1 MGALPPLHVSHRVKE
16 SIVTE
21 CFGERV
27 SRIASMSAKAALLL
41 ALVAGAGL
49 PVAMAQ
55 TPATGAAAQD
65 RPSDAALLANFLHFV
80 MIDNHELAENY
91 GMELLG
97 RGLSAADFVKLVES
111 GDSDRFL
118 SVTRRATRIER
129 LGNLSNAFLA
139 LHQTGLLDRARDPAE
154 ITRNIQLLTGNL
166 RGRLLAQER
175 LVYAGEYAVPQLL
188 AAYLDR
194 NNIAL
199 SAESRKVLIAMGR
212 QAVVPLGTAMTK
224 MPPADQELVAEL
236 LGQVP
241 YRTSLPYLADIAQS
255 TKVDAVRAAA
265 QRAIER
271 LGGVDTDPAGL
282 FQRQAEGYYS
292 ERSEVTSFPGESH
305 QLLWSYDPRQ
315 GLLMTAIRSEVF
327 HEAMSMRLVERAMEL
342 QAASSGIAPDT
353 LALWVASNYKRDIS
367 SPDGYENPAYP
378 ASRRGADYF
387 GVASGPQVA
396 QLVLGRALDTRNT
409 ALARRA
415 LAAVEKTAGVSALN
429 VDARRPL
436 LEALDYPNRR
446 VQYEAALAIAASA
459 PAQAFPGS
467 DRVVPT
473 LASAIRGAADQ
484 YAVVL
489 AREPELYQRLRAA
502 LESKGYTVLPQGG
515 TLNDISGPLSE
526 APGIELLVIA
536 ENTGDRAI
544 QSVDVVRS
552 NSKTTATPILIL
564 TSPDGYIDLTRRFGA
579 DETVAVRQLAAGDEA
594 ALRSA
599 EGLVETASGGPIT
612 ESEAAEY
619 RGRSLASLRDLA
631 VANSTVLS
639 VGDAAPSLIQA
650 LDQAPDDATRLAIAD
665 ILARVNQAR
674 AQRAIMD
681 AALNASGPERA
692 ALFTSV
698 ASSAKS
704 FGGQLEDRQIRRLM
718 ELANQGSDAEAASAA
733 ALMGALNLP
742 NASLLPMV
750 LGQSAKN

>member
-1 MGALPPLHVSHRVKE
+1 
-16 SIVTE
+16 VTE
-21 CFGERV
+21 SFGERV
-27 SRIASMSAKAALLL
+27 RRISSISAKAALLL

-49 PVAMAQ
+49 PVAVAQ
-55 TPATGAAAQD
+55 NAGAANAAAQD

-97 RGLSAADFVKLVES
+97 RGLSPSDFVKLVES
-111 GDSDRFL
+111 GDTDRFL
-118 SVTRRATRIER
+118 SVTRRATR
-129 LGNLSNAFLA
+129 LPNLANIADAFLA
-139 LHQTGLLDRARDPAE
+139 LHQTGLLDRARDPDE
-154 ITRNIQLLTGNL
+154 ISRNIQLLTGNL

-188 AAYLDR
+188 TAYLDR
-194 NNIAL
+194 NNISL
-199 SAESRKVLIAMGR
+199 SAEARKVLIAMGR
-212 QAVVPLGTAMTK
+212 QSVVPLGTAMMK
-224 MPPADQELVAEL
+224 MAPADQEMVADL

-241 YRTSLPYLADIAQS
+241 YRTSLAYLADVAQS
-255 TKVDAVRAAA
+255 TTTDAVRNAA
-265 QRAIER
+265 QRSIER
-271 LGGVDTDPAGL
+271 LGGVDADPAGL
-282 FQRQAEGYYS
+282 YQRQAEGYYS

-315 GLLMTAIRSEVF
+315 GLLMTAVRTEVF
-327 HEAMSMRLVERAMEL
+327 HEAMAMRLLERAMEL
-342 QAASSGIAPDT
+342 QAAQSGVAPDT
-353 LALWVASNYKRDIS
+353 LALWVASNYKRDIG

-387 GVASGPQVA
+387 GVAAGPQVA

-415 LAAVEKTAGVSALN
+415 LSAVEQTAGVSALN

-446 VQYEAALAIAASA
+446 VQYEAALAIAASS

-473 LASAIRGAADQ
+473 LASAIRGASDQ
-484 YAVVL
+484 YAVIL
-489 AREPELYQRLRAA
+489 AREAELYQRLRGV
-502 LESKGYTVLPQGG
+502 LEAKGYTVLPQGA
-515 TLNDISGPLSE
+515 TLSDISAPLSE
-526 APGIELLVIA
+526 APGIELLVVA
-536 ENTGDRAI
+536 ENTGDRAT
-544 QSVDVVRS
+544 QAVDAIRS
-552 NSKTTATPILIL
+552 NSKTMATPVLIL
-564 TSPDGYIDLTRRFGA
+564 TSPDGYIDLTRRYGA
-579 DETVAVRQLAAGDEA
+579 DDTIAVRQLAAGDEA
-594 ALRSA
+594 AWRSA
-599 EGLVETASGGPIT
+599 EGLVETASGGPIS
-612 ESEAAEY
+612 ESEGAEY
-619 RGRSLASLRDLA
+619 RARSLASLRDLA

-650 LDQAPDDATRLAIAD
+650 LNQASDENTRLAIAD

-698 ASSAKS
+698 ASSAKH
-704 FGGQLEDRQIRRLM
+704 FGGQLEERQVRRLM
-718 ELANQGSDAEAASAA
+718 ELANQGSDEEAASAA
-733 ALMGALNLP
+733 SLMGALNLP
-742 NASLLPMV
+742 NSSLLPMV
-750 LGQSAKN
+750 LGKNAKN

>member
-1 MGALPPLHVSHRVKE
+1 MHESHRVKE

-49 PVAMAQ
+49 PVAIAQ
-55 TPATGAAAQD
+55 NAGAAPAATQD
-65 RPSDAALLANFLHFV
+65 RPSDPALLANFLHFV

-97 RGLSAADFVKLVES
+97 RGLPAADFVKLVET

-118 SVTRRATRIER
+118 SVTRRATRVER
-129 LGNLSNAFLA
+129 LKDISNAFLA
-139 LHQTGLLDRARDPAE
+139 LHQTGLLDRARDPDE
-154 ITRNIQLLTGNL
+154 IARNIQLLTGNL

-199 SAESRKVLIAMGR
+199 SAEARKVLIAMGR
-212 QAVVPLGTAMTK
+212 QAIVPLGTAM
-224 MPPADQELVAEL
+224 MQMGPAEQEMVAEL

-241 YRTSLPYLADIAQS
+241 YRTSLAFLADVAQS
-255 TKVDAVRAAA
+255 TKVDAVRNSA
-265 QRAIER
+265 QRAIDR
-271 LGGVDTDPAGL
+271 LGGVDADPAGL
-282 FQRQAEGYYS
+282 YQRQAEGYYS

-315 GLLMTAIRSEVF
+315 GLLMTAIRTEVF
-327 HEAMSMRLVERAMEL
+327 HEAMAMRLLERGMQI
-342 QAASSGIAPDT
+342 QAASAGVAPDT

-367 SPDGYENPAYP
+367 SPEGYENPAYP

-396 QLVLGRALDTRNT
+396 QMVLGRALDTRNT

-415 LAAVEKTAGVSALN
+415 LSAVEKTAGVSALN
-429 VDARRPL
+429 VNARRPL

-446 VQYEAALAIAASA
+446 VQYEAALAIAASS
-459 PAQAFPGS
+459 PAKAFPGS

-489 AREPELYQRLRAA
+489 AREAELYQRLRGV
-502 LESKGYTVLPQGG
+502 LESKGYTVLPQGAA
-515 TLNDISGPLSE
+515 LSDISGPLSE
-526 APGIELLVIA
+526 APGVELLVIT
-536 ENTGDRAI
+536 ENAGDRAI
-544 QSVDVVRS
+544 QAVDAVRA
-552 NSKTTATPILIL
+552 NAKTMATPILIL
-564 TSPDGYIDLTRRFGA
+564 TSPDGYIDLTRRFGT

-594 ALRSA
+594 AWRSA

-612 ESEAAEY
+612 EAEGANY
-619 RGRSLASLRDLA
+619 RARALTSLRDLA

-639 VGDAAPSLIQA
+639 VGDAAPSLILALNQA
-650 LDQAPDDATRLAIAD
+650 SDEKTRLAIAD
-665 ILARVNQAR
+665 ILSRVNQAR

-681 AALNASGPERA
+681 AALNAAGPERA
-692 ALFTSV
+692 ALFTAV
-698 ASSAKS
+698 ASSAKL
-704 FGGQLEDRQIRRLM
+704 FGGQLEERQVRRLM

-733 ALMGALNLP
+733 SLMGALNLP

-750 LGQSAKN
+750 LGQKAN

>member
-1 MGALPPLHVSHRVKE
+1 MTE
-16 SIVTE
+16 S
-21 CFGERV
+21 FGERV
-27 SRIASMSAKAALLL
+27 RRISSISAKAALLL

-49 PVAMAQ
+49 PVAVAQ
-55 TPATGAAAQD
+55 NAGAANAAAQD

-97 RGLSAADFVKLVES
+97 RGLSPSDFVKLVES
-111 GDSDRFL
+111 GDTDRFL
-118 SVTRRATRIER
+118 SVTRRATR
-129 LGNLSNAFLA
+129 LPNLANIADAFLA
-139 LHQTGLLDRARDPAE
+139 LHQTGLLDRARDPDE
-154 ITRNIQLLTGNL
+154 ISRNIQLLTGNL

-188 AAYLDR
+188 TAYLDR
-194 NNIAL
+194 NNISL
-199 SAESRKVLIAMGR
+199 SAEARKVLIAMGR
-212 QAVVPLGTAMTK
+212 QSVVPLGTAMMK
-224 MPPADQELVAEL
+224 MAPADQEMVADL

-241 YRTSLPYLADIAQS
+241 YRTSLAYLADVAQS
-255 TKVDAVRAAA
+255 TTTDAVRNAA
-265 QRAIER
+265 QRSIER
-271 LGGVDTDPAGL
+271 LGGVDADPAGL
-282 FQRQAEGYYS
+282 YQRQAEGYYS

-315 GLLMTAIRSEVF
+315 GLLMTAVRTEVF
-327 HEAMSMRLVERAMEL
+327 HEAMAMRLLERAMEL
-342 QAASSGIAPDT
+342 QAAQSGVAPDT
-353 LALWVASNYKRDIS
+353 LALWVASNYKRDIG

-387 GVASGPQVA
+387 GVAAGPQVA

-415 LAAVEKTAGVSALN
+415 LSAVEQTAGVSALN

-446 VQYEAALAIAASA
+446 VQYEAALAIAASS

-473 LASAIRGAADQ
+473 LASAIRGASDQ
-484 YAVVL
+484 YAVIL
-489 AREPELYQRLRAA
+489 AREAELYQRLRGV
-502 LESKGYTVLPQGG
+502 LEAKGYTVLPQGA
-515 TLNDISGPLSE
+515 TLSDISAPLSE
-526 APGIELLVIA
+526 APGIELLVVA
-536 ENTGDRAI
+536 ENTGDRAT
-544 QSVDVVRS
+544 QAVDAIRS
-552 NSKTTATPILIL
+552 NSKTMATPVLIL
-564 TSPDGYIDLTRRFGA
+564 TSPDGYIDLTRRYGA
-579 DETVAVRQLAAGDEA
+579 DDTIAVRQLAAGDEA
-594 ALRSA
+594 AWRSA
-599 EGLVETASGGPIT
+599 EGLVETASGGPIS
-612 ESEAAEY
+612 ESEGAEY
-619 RGRSLASLRDLA
+619 RARSLASLRDLA

-650 LDQAPDDATRLAIAD
+650 LNQASDENTRLAIAD

-698 ASSAKS
+698 ASSAKH
-704 FGGQLEDRQIRRLM
+704 FGGQLEERQVRRLM
-718 ELANQGSDAEAASAA
+718 ELANQGSDEEAASAA
-733 ALMGALNLP
+733 SLMGALNLP
-742 NASLLPMV
+742 NSSLLPMV
-750 LGQSAKN
+750 LGKNAKN

>member
-1 MGALPPLHVSHRVKE
+1 M
-16 SIVTE
+16 TE

-27 SRIASMSAKAALLL
+27 RRFGSMSAKAALLL

-49 PVAMAQ
+49 PVALAQ
-55 TPATGAAAQD
+55 NAGAAPAAGAAQD
-65 RPSDAALLANFLHFV
+65 RPSDAALLANYLHFV

-97 RGLSAADFVKLVES
+97 RGLSAADFVKLVET
-111 GDSDRFL
+111 GETERFL
-118 SVTRRATRIER
+118 SVTRRATRVER
-129 LGNLSNAFLA
+129 LKDISNAFLA
-139 LHQTGLLDRARDPAE
+139 LHQTGLLDRARDPDE
-154 ITRNIQLLTGNL
+154 IARNIQLLAGNL

-188 AAYLDR
+188 SAYLDR
-194 NNIAL
+194 KNITL
-199 SAESRKVLIAMGR
+199 SAEARKVLIAMGR
-212 QAVVPLGTAMTK
+212 QAVVPLGTAMMQ
-224 MPPADQELVAEL
+224 MPPADQEMVAEL

-241 YRTSLPYLADIAQS
+241 YRTSLAYLADVAQS
-255 TKVDAVRAAA
+255 AKVEAVRDAA
-265 QRAIER
+265 QRSIQT
-271 LGGVDTDPAGL
+271 LGGIDADSAGL
-282 FQRQAEGYYS
+282 YQRQAEGYYS

-315 GLLMTAIRSEVF
+315 GLLMTAIRTEVF
-327 HEAMSMRLVERAMEL
+327 HEAMSMRLLERAMEL
-342 QAASSGIAPDT
+342 QSASAGVAPDT

-396 QLVLGRALDTRNT
+396 QMVLGRALDTRNT

-415 LAAVEKTAGVSALN
+415 LSAVEKTAGVSALN

-446 VQYEAALAIAASA
+446 VQYEAALAIAASS

-489 AREPELYQRLRAA
+489 AREPELYQRLRGV
-502 LESKGYTVLPQGG
+502 LEAKGYTVLPQGAA
-515 TLNDISGPLSE
+515 LSDISAPLSE
-526 APGIELLVIA
+526 APGVELLVIA
-536 ENTGDRAI
+536 ENTGERAT
-544 QSVDVVRS
+544 QSVDSVRA
-552 NSKTTATPILIL
+552 NAKTMATPVLIL
-564 TSPDGYIDLTRRFGA
+564 TSPDGYIDLTRRYGS
-579 DETVAVRQLAAGDEA
+579 DETIAVRQLAAGDEA
-594 ALRSA
+594 AWRSA
-599 EGLVETASGGPIT
+599 EGLVETASGGPIN
-612 ESEAAEY
+612 EAEGAEY
-619 RGRSLASLRDLA
+619 RARSLTSLRDLA

-639 VGDAAPSLIQA
+639 VGDAAPSLILALNQA
-650 LDQAPDDATRLAIAD
+650 SDENTRLAIAD

-698 ASSAKS
+698 ASSAKH
-704 FGGQLEDRQIRRLM
+704 FGGQLEERQVRRLM
-718 ELANQGSDAEAASAA
+718 ELANQGSDEEAASAA
-733 ALMGALNLP
+733 SLMGALNLP
-742 NASLLPMV
+742 NNSLLPMV
-750 LGQSAKN
+750 LGQKINN

>member
-1 MGALPPLHVSHRVKE
+1 MTE
-16 SIVTE
+16 S
-21 CFGERV
+21 FGERV
-27 SRIASMSAKAALLL
+27 RRISSISAKAALLL

-49 PVAMAQ
+49 PVAVAQ
-55 TPATGAAAQD
+55 NAGAANAAAQD

-97 RGLSAADFVKLVES
+97 RGLSPSDFVKLVES
-111 GDSDRFL
+111 GDTDRFL
-118 SVTRRATRIER
+118 SVTRRATR
-129 LGNLSNAFLA
+129 LPNLANIADAFLA
-139 LHQTGLLDRARDPAE
+139 LHQTGLLDRARDPDE
-154 ITRNIQLLTGNL
+154 ISRNIQLLTGNL

-188 AAYLDR
+188 TAYLDR
-194 NNIAL
+194 NNISL
-199 SAESRKVLIAMGR
+199 SAEARKVLIAMGR
-212 QAVVPLGTAMTK
+212 QSVVPLGTAMMK
-224 MPPADQELVAEL
+224 MAPADQEMVADL

-241 YRTSLPYLADIAQS
+241 YRTSLAYLADVAQS
-255 TKVDAVRAAA
+255 TKIDAVRNAA
-265 QRAIER
+265 QRSIER
-271 LGGVDTDPAGL
+271 LGGVDADPAGL
-282 FQRQAEGYYS
+282 YQRQAEGYYS

-315 GLLMTAIRSEVF
+315 GLLMTAVRTEVF
-327 HEAMSMRLVERAMEL
+327 HEAMAMRLLERAMEL
-342 QAASSGIAPDT
+342 QAAQSGVAPDT
-353 LALWVASNYKRDIS
+353 LALWVASNYKRDIG

-387 GVASGPQVA
+387 GVAAGPQVA

-415 LAAVEKTAGVSALN
+415 LSAVEQTAGVSALN

-446 VQYEAALAIAASA
+446 VQYEAALAIAASS

-473 LASAIRGAADQ
+473 LASAIRGASDQ
-484 YAVVL
+484 YAVIL
-489 AREPELYQRLRAA
+489 AREAELYQRLRGV
-502 LESKGYTVLPQGG
+502 LESKGYTVLPQGA
-515 TLNDISGPLSE
+515 TLSDISAPLSE
-526 APGIELLVIA
+526 APGIELLVVA
-536 ENTGDRAI
+536 ENTGDRAT
-544 QSVDVVRS
+544 QAVDAIRS
-552 NSKTTATPILIL
+552 NSKTMATPVLIL
-564 TSPDGYIDLTRRFGA
+564 TSPDGYIDLTRRYGA
-579 DETVAVRQLAAGDEA
+579 DDTIAVRQLAAGDEA
-594 ALRSA
+594 AWRSA
-599 EGLVETASGGPIT
+599 EGLVETASGGPIS
-612 ESEAAEY
+612 ESEGAEY
-619 RGRSLASLRDLA
+619 RARSLASLRDLA

-650 LDQAPDDATRLAIAD
+650 LNQASDENTRLAIAD

-698 ASSAKS
+698 ASSAKH
-704 FGGQLEDRQIRRLM
+704 FGGQLEERQVRRLM
-718 ELANQGSDAEAASAA
+718 ELANQGSDEEAASAA
-733 ALMGALNLP
+733 SLMGALNLP
-742 NASLLPMV
+742 NSSLLPMV
-750 LGQSAKN
+750 LGKNAKN